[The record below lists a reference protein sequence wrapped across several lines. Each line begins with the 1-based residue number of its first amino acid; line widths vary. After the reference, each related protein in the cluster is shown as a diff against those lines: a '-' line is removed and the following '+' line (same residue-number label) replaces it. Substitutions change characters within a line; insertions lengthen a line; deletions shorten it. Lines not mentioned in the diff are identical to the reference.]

1 MELDKLR
8 DMGVEVT
15 ATPGSPG
22 IRVRVDDPN
31 MLSGVDVATLPFPG
45 FATDL
50 QAQMIVL
57 LTRASGASIITE
69 NVYENRLQVAEE
81 LNRLDAA
88 IDLFGGHRAL
98 IRGPRQLSGT
108 IVQAPDLRGGAAL
121 VMAGLIA
128 EGTTVVDGAK
138 HILRGYEH
146 FEDKLS
152 ALGAT
157 VAFEAEA
164 RIAR

>member
-1 MELDKLR
+1 M
-8 DMGVEVT
+8 M
-15 ATPGSPG
+15 
-22 IRVRVDDPN
+22 
-31 MLSGVDVATLPFPG
+31 
-45 FATDL
+45 
-50 QAQMIVL
+50 VL
-57 LTRASGASIITE
+57 LTQASGAGIITE

-98 IRGPRQLSGT
+98 LRGPRQLQGS

-121 VMAGLIA
+121 VMAGLVSD
-128 EGTTVVDGAK
+128 GTTVVDGAQ
-138 HILRGYEH
+138 HILRGYEN

-152 ALGAT
+152 GLGAT

>member
-1 MELDKLR
+1 MELPKLHE
-8 DMGVEVT
+8 MGVDCRT
-15 ATPGSPG
+15 AEGG
-22 IRVRVDDPN
+22 VRVRVENPEE
-31 MLSGVDVATLPFPG
+31 LGSVDVSTLPFPG

-50 QAQMIVL
+50 QAQMMVL
-57 LTRASGASIITE
+57 LTQASGAGIITE

-98 IRGPRQLSGT
+98 IRGPRRLSGT

-121 VMAGLIA
+121 VMAGLVA
-128 EGTTVVDGAK
+128 EGTTIVDGAR
-138 HILRGYEH
+138 HVLRGYEG
-146 FEDKLS
+146 FEEKLS
-152 ALGAT
+152 SLGAT

-164 RIAR
+164 PVRR